1 MIKRAIYVGR
11 FQPIHCGHISVIK
24 WSLSKVDELI
34 VVIGSAQDSYSPKN
48 PFTASER
55 IEMIK
60 LALKEENVPLN
71 RIAMFPVQDILM
83 NYTWVRYLEMLLP
96 PFHYAVARNPLV
108 ISLFEDY
115 GYKVLIPPQYNR
127 HTCSATFIR
136 KLMVE
141 GREWE
146 KYVPKSVASY
156 IKKIHGVER
165 LRRLLLGD

>member
-1 MIKRAIYVGR
+1 MIRGVYVGR
-11 FQPIHCGHISVIK
+11 FQPIHCGHISVVR
-24 WSLSKVDELI
+24 WALERVDELL

-55 IEMIK
+55 AEMIR
-60 LALKEENVPLN
+60 LAFEEEGIPLE
-71 RIAMFPVQDILM
+71 RVSIHSVQDILM

-96 PFHYAVARNPLV
+96 KFNYAIARNPLV
-108 ISLFEDY
+108 ISLFKDY
-115 GYKVLIPPQYNR
+115 GYEVLVPPQYNR

-141 GREWE
+141 GGEWE
-146 KYVPKSVASY
+146 KYVPRSVAKY
-156 IKKIHGVER
+156 IHQIKGVER

>member
-1 MIKRAIYVGR
+1 M
-11 FQPIHCGHISVIK
+11 K
-24 WSLSKVDELI
+24 WALHRVDELL

-48 PFTASER
+48 PFTAGER

-60 LALKEENVPLN
+60 LALKEEGLPLD
-71 RIAMFPVQDILM
+71 RIFLFPVQDILM

-96 PFHYAVARNPLV
+96 NFRYAIARNPLV

-115 GYKVLIPPQYNR
+115 GYTVLIPPQYNR

-141 GREWE
+141 GKEWE
-146 KYVPKSVASY
+146 KYVPKSVAEY
-156 IKKIHGVER
+156 IKSIKGAER
-165 LRRLLLGD
+165 LQRLLLGD